1 MAVNILQALVTGA
14 GKQGLKNIAEY
25 DEFLSNVVTNSANNV
40 SNATATLNSEWSK
53 DVETSNKEWNNY
65 LAAVDMVGKDKA
77 DWIFENTPYFQADN
91 WSSLV
96 RQTAAT
102 MFNEDGSEFK
112 YTART
117 EPVEVMTANINR
129 NRSNVENQINNLSS
143 MRGMKN
149 VSNMLLSQ
157 LPEAHTFDTSVLP
170 VTEQVPMTDIQRM
183 EAGKHVILPTEIIP
197 QNTQNMMHIA
207 MINKTGG
214 DIKSASE
221 IYGVPVDTL
230 QQAQYTMT
238 EVNPF
243 LNAALQLV
251 DIADYKNKL
260 DIATTADAKQS
271 IMIDFYNEIETNKVM
286 LQAINS
292 DLQTGGGEVT
302 KEFVISDLVRNGHI
316 TSGEGITDDTVITI
330 AGTEY
335 TFKDIFDRY
344 KTDNA

>member
-1 MAVNILQALVTGA
+1 MSILQALVMGA

-96 RQTAAT
+96 RQTAST
-102 MFNEDGSEFK
+102 MGDEFK

-157 LPEAHTFDTSVLP
+157 LPETHAFDTSMLP
-170 VTEQVPMTDIQRM
+170 VTEQLPMTDVQRM

-197 QNTQNMMHIA
+197 KNTQNMMHIA
-207 MINKTGG
+207 MINRAGG

-221 IYGVPVDTL
+221 IYGVPVDIL

-335 TFKDIFDRY
+335 TFKDIFDKY

>member
-1 MAVNILQALVTGA
+1 MSILQALVMGA

-96 RQTAAT
+96 RQTAST
-102 MFNEDGSEFK
+102 MGDEFK

-129 NRSNVENQINNLSS
+129 NRGNVENQINNLSS

-157 LPEAHTFDTSVLP
+157 LPETHAFDTSMLP
-170 VTEQVPMTDIQRM
+170 VTEQLPMTDVQRM

-197 QNTQNMMHIA
+197 KNTQNMMHIA
-207 MINKTGG
+207 MINRAGG

-238 EVNPF
+238 EVTPF
-243 LNAALQLV
+243 LNAALGLV
-251 DIADYKNKL
+251 DIADYRNQL
-260 DIATTADAKQS
+260 NIATTADAKQNVLLN
-271 IMIDFYNEIETNKVM
+271 FYNEIQTNKV
-286 LQAINS
+286 LLEAINL
-292 DLQTGGGEVT
+292 DLETGGEP
-302 KEFVISDLVRNGHI
+302 
-316 TSGEGITDDTVITI
+316 TSLTNITDDTMLNINGENITFGQILKEMQDEHGEEATRDVVI
-330 AGTEY
+330 
-335 TFKDIFDRY
+335 
-344 KTDNA
+344 KTLENKNVKVVQT

>member
-1 MAVNILQALVTGA
+1 MSILQALVMGA

-96 RQTAAT
+96 RQTAST
-102 MFNEDGSEFK
+102 MGDEFK

-129 NRSNVENQINNLSS
+129 NRGNVENQINNLSS
-143 MRGMKN
+143 MKGMKN

-157 LPEAHTFDTSVLP
+157 LPETHAFDTSMLP
-170 VTEQVPMTDIQRM
+170 VTEQLPMTDVQRM

-197 QNTQNMMHIA
+197 KNTQNMMHIA
-207 MINKTGG
+207 MINRAGG

>member
-1 MAVNILQALVTGA
+1 MSILQALVMGA

-96 RQTAAT
+96 RQTAST
-102 MFNEDGSEFK
+102 MGDEFK

-157 LPEAHTFDTSVLP
+157 LPETHAFDTSMLP
-170 VTEQVPMTDIQRM
+170 VTEQLPMTDVQRM
-183 EAGKHVILPTEIIP
+183 EAGQNVILPTEIIP

-207 MINKTGG
+207 MINRAGG